1 MTGSVVITDFLNGS
15 IQAATTVIPLSN
27 TLGIP
32 VRVTVPILQPEMG
45 VLIGVTGAVQGSL
58 ILEGKAST
66 FGFLGKTMFGFDL
79 ESEML
84 RSFVGEFGNMIAG
97 NMSTFLSQRNLFV
110 DITPPVVMDK
120 ETSLAGYS
128 ETLRVPIDIQE
139 AGAINMILLLK

>member
-15 IQAATTVIPLSN
+15 IQAATTIIPLSN

-45 VLIGVTGAVQGSL
+45 VLIGVSGAVQGSL
-58 ILEGKAST
+58 ILEGKTST
-66 FGFLGKTMFGFDL
+66 FGMLGKTMFGFDL

-84 RSFVGEFGNMIAG
+84 HSFVGEFGNMIAG

-110 DITPPVVMDK
+110 DITPPVVMNR
-120 ETSLAGYS
+120 ETSLEGYN
-128 ETLRVPIDIQE
+128 ETLRVPIDIHE